1 MCVER
6 HRSPRCCIW
15 VYEFERL
22 SFTLFAILSF
32 DGAVIKDDDGL
43 CELRLSDVDCEL
55 FLSHVEQLL
64 QRRRLCTLDACSSI
78 VRIIIRSAV
87 QIIISSVV
95 HIIIS
100 SVVQNI
106 ITRLLRLDHRSKE
119 ITNPFLCRPA
129 RLRLRTTMVIDE
141 IMGWVRMD
149 DGSNR
154 FEV

>member
-1 MCVER
+1 MEH
-6 HRSPRCCIW
+6 HRSPRCYIW

-22 SFTLFAILSF
+22 SFALFAILSF
-32 DGAVIKDDDGL
+32 GGVVIKNDDSL

-78 VRIIIRSAV
+78 VYIIIRSVV
-87 QIIISSVV
+87 Q
-95 HIIIS
+95 IIIS

-106 ITRLLRLDHRSKE
+106 IIRLLRLDHRSKE
-119 ITNPFLCRPA
+119 ITDPFLCRPT